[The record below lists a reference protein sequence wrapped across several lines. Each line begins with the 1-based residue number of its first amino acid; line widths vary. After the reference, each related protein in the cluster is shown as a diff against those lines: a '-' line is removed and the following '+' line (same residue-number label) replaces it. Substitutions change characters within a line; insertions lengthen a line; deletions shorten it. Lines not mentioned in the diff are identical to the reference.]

1 MEHLRRLFIILALS
15 AALLSIGTFGYV
27 VIEGWRLKDAFYMT
41 VITLATV
48 GYSEVHPLSDPGRIF
63 TMVLL
68 LLGVGFT
75 FYIIGYIVRSLVE
88 GRILMVLGRRS
99 LDWRIKNLK
108 QHFIICGYGRIGRV
122 LSRFLLHKNLPLVI
136 IEQNEGRISTMQID
150 GVPYILGDA
159 EDESILKQAGIDR
172 AKGLLGALG
181 TDAANVVLTLLGRR
195 LNPDL
200 FIVTRA
206 SQNETKKTLLAAGAD
221 KVISP
226 YDLGARRMAHAVLRP
241 TVIHFLE
248 LAFADEGTD
257 IAIEECEVGEGSHL
271 AGVCL
276 RDSQI
281 RQDLNLIVIS
291 MRKPDGEMHFN
302 PSAETCLE
310 AGDTLVVVG
319 ENRHLQEL
327 EKLLNPK
334 RLIS

>member
-1 MEHLRRLFIILALS
+1 LEHLRRLFIIFALS
-15 AALLSIGTFGYV
+15 VALLATGTAGYV
-27 VIEGWRLKDAFYMT
+27 GIEGWHIKDATYMT

-75 FYIIGYIVRSLVE
+75 FYVIGYIVRSLVE
-88 GRILMVLGRRS
+88 GRILTVLGRRG
-99 LDWRIKNLK
+99 LEWRISHLRK
-108 QHFIICGYGRIGRV
+108 HYIICGYGRIGRV
-122 LSRFLLHKNLPLVI
+122 LSRFLRHKQLPLVI
-136 IEQNEGRISTMQID
+136 IEQNEERIPTMQAD

-159 EDESILKQAGIDR
+159 DNESILTKAGINR

-181 TDAANVVLTLLGRR
+181 TDAANVVLTLLARR
-195 LNPDL
+195 MNPDL
-200 FIVTRA
+200 FVVMRA
-206 SQNETKKTLLAAGAD
+206 SQNETKKTLLAAGVN

-257 IAIEECEVGEGSHL
+257 IAIEECAVGKGSHL
-271 AGVCL
+271 VGVCL

-291 MRKPDGEMHFN
+291 MRKASGEMHFN

-310 AGDTLVVVG
+310 VGDILVVVG

-327 EKLLNPK
+327 EQLLNP
-334 RLIS
+334 

>member
-1 MEHLRRLFIILALS
+1 MEHLRRLFIIFALS
-15 AALLSIGTFGYV
+15 VALLATGTAGYV
-27 VIEGWRLKDAFYMT
+27 GIEGWHIKDAIYMT

-75 FYIIGYIVRSLVE
+75 FYVIGYIVRSLVE
-88 GRILMVLGRRS
+88 GRILTVLGRRG
-99 LDWRIKNLK
+99 LEWRISHLRK
-108 QHFIICGYGRIGRV
+108 HYIICGYGRIGRV
-122 LSRFLLHKNLPLVI
+122 LSRFLRHKQLPLVI
-136 IEQNEGRISTMQID
+136 IEQNEERIPTMQAD

-159 EDESILKQAGIDR
+159 DNESILTKAGINR

-181 TDAANVVLTLLGRR
+181 TDAANVVLTLLARR
-195 LNPDL
+195 MNPDL
-200 FIVTRA
+200 FVVMRA
-206 SQNETKKTLLAAGAD
+206 SQNETKKTLLAAGAN

-257 IAIEECEVGEGSHL
+257 IAIEECAVGKGSHL
-271 AGVCL
+271 VGVCL

-291 MRKPDGEMHFN
+291 MRKASGEMHFN

-310 AGDTLVVVG
+310 VGDTLVVVG

-327 EKLLNPK
+327 EQLLNP
-334 RLIS
+334 

>member
-1 MEHLRRLFIILALS
+1 MEHLRRLCIVFALS
-15 AALLSIGTFGYV
+15 VALLGTGTVGYV
-27 VIEGWRLKDAFYMT
+27 LVEGWRLKDAFYMT

-48 GYSEVHPLSDPGRIF
+48 GYSEVHPLSDTGRIF

-75 FYIIGYIVRSLVE
+75 FYVVGYIVRSLVE
-88 GRILMVLGRRS
+88 GRILTVLGRRS
-99 LDWRIKNLK
+99 LNWRINQIRK
-108 QHFIICGYGRIGRV
+108 HYIICGYGRIGRV
-122 LSRFLLHKNLPLVI
+122 LSRFLVQKHLPVVI
-136 IEQNEGRISTMQID
+136 IEQNEDRITSIQTD

-159 EDESILKQAGIDR
+159 ADESVLKKAGIER

-181 TDAANVVLTLLGRR
+181 TDPANVMLTLLARR
-195 LNPDL
+195 MNPDL
-200 FIVTRA
+200 FIVMRA
-206 SQNETKKTLLAAGAD
+206 SQNETKKTLLAAGSN

-241 TVIHFLE
+241 TAIHFLE

-271 AGVCL
+271 TGVCL

-291 MRKPDGEMHFN
+291 MRKASGEMHFN

-327 EKLLNPK
+327 EKLLNP
-334 RLIS
+334 

>member
-1 MEHLRRLFIILALS
+1 LEHLRRLFIIFALS
-15 AALLSIGTFGYV
+15 VALLATGTAGYV
-27 VIEGWRLKDAFYMT
+27 GIEGWHIKDAIYMT

-75 FYIIGYIVRSLVE
+75 FYVIGYIVRSLVE
-88 GRILMVLGRRS
+88 GRILTVLGRRG
-99 LDWRIKNLK
+99 LEWRISHLRK
-108 QHFIICGYGRIGRV
+108 HYIICGYGRIGRV
-122 LSRFLLHKNLPLVI
+122 LSRFLRHKQLPLVI
-136 IEQNEGRISTMQID
+136 IEQNEERIPTMQAD

-159 EDESILKQAGIDR
+159 DNESILTKAGINR

-181 TDAANVVLTLLGRR
+181 TDAANVVLTLLARR
-195 LNPDL
+195 MNPDL
-200 FIVTRA
+200 FVVMRA
-206 SQNETKKTLLAAGAD
+206 SQNETKKTLLAAGAN

-257 IAIEECEVGEGSHL
+257 IAIEECAVGKGSHL
-271 AGVCL
+271 VGVCL

-291 MRKPDGEMHFN
+291 MRKASGEMHFN

-310 AGDTLVVVG
+310 VGDTLVVVG

-327 EKLLNPK
+327 EQLLNP
-334 RLIS
+334 

>member
-1 MEHLRRLFIILALS
+1 MEHLRRLFIIFALS
-15 AALLSIGTFGYV
+15 VALLSIGTVGYV
-27 VIEGWRLKDAFYMT
+27 VVEGWRLKDAFYMT

-48 GYSEVHPLSDPGRIF
+48 GYGEVHPLSDPGLIF

-75 FYIIGYIVRSLVE
+75 FYVIGYIVRSLVE
-88 GRILMVLGRRS
+88 GRILTVLGRRN
-99 LDWRIKNLK
+99 LDWRIKHLK

-122 LSRFLLHKNLPLVI
+122 LSRFLLQKNLPLVI
-136 IEQNEGRISTMQID
+136 IEQNEDRISSMQAD

-159 EDESILKQAGIDR
+159 ADESVLKQAGIGR

-195 LNPDL
+195 MNPDL

-206 SQNETKKTLLAAGAD
+206 SQNETKKTLLAAGSD

-226 YDLGARRMAHAVLRP
+226 YDIGARRMAHAVLRP

-248 LAFADEGTD
+248 LAFADESTD
-257 IAIEECEVGEGSHL
+257 IAIEECPVGTDSEL
-271 AGVCL
+271 VGVCL
-276 RDSQI
+276 RDSGL

-291 MRKPDGEMHFN
+291 VRKSDGQMHFN

-319 ENRHLQEL
+319 ENRHLEVL
-327 EKLLNPK
+327 DKLLNP
-334 RLIS
+334 